1 MRESLIHL
9 KSLQFYLLTPFI
21 IMLFTNNIRTVRSLN
36 FNVFNTQLAKRSLLA
51 LFDMENIS
59 SPVWTQKPNVES
71 APEAGVLCIRFLW
84 SASK

>member
-59 SPVWTQKPNVES
+59 SPV
-71 APEAGVLCIRFLW
+71 
-84 SASK
+84 